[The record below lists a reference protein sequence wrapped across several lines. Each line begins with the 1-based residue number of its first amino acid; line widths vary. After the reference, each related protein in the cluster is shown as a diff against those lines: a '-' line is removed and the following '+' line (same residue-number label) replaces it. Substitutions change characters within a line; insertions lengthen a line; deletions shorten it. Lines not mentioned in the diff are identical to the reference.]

1 MRVAQ
6 APPVRHIKAD
16 TLTPTQCQSARA
28 ELQWT
33 REKLATEAGIAV
45 SEVIDFELE
54 QKPVSA
60 AKIAA
65 LTGALEAGRMRA
77 P

>member
-6 APPVRHIKAD
+6 APPIRHIRVD
-16 TLTPTQCQSARA
+16 MLTPTQCQAARA
-28 ELQWT
+28 DLQWT
-33 REKLATEAGIAV
+33 REKLAAEAGIALND
-45 SEVIDFELE
+45 VIDFELE

-60 AKIAA
+60 AAIAA
-65 LTGALEAGRMRA
+65 LTGALEAARMRA

>member
-1 MRVAQ
+1 M
-6 APPVRHIKAD
+6 
-16 TLTPTQCQSARA
+16 LTPTQCQAARA
-28 ELQWT
+28 DLQWT
-33 REKLATEAGIAV
+33 REKLAAEAGIAL

-60 AKIAA
+60 EKIAA
-65 LTGALEAGRMRA
+65 LTGALEAARMRA